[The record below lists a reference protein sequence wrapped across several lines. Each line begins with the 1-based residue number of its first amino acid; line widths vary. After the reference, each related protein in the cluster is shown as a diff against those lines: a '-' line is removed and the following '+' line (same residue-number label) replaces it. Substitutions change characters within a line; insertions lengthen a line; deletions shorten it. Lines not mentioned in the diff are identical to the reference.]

1 MTGAQSAKRRGG
13 TVCAAEVRMPAAGHV
28 LTSAVPTAV
37 DVERGKLVLGSFHN
51 REEDNGDDD
60 DEVEAANQQLDETFE
75 ELELPKETTS
85 DHDIDRLLGPL
96 PQRRKPLEVEHM
108 GGRRDSGRQ
117 QRRKSNE
124 KFCGCCPAFVRRGP
138 CQSLAI
144 LTSSEAPND
153 RVGNM
158 LVISRGCYDKHSCG
172 IMGPHWFGPVS
183 CFALLSFATLYFGHK
198 AYANIGTGSLIIC
211 LAFYTHAVI
220 SLLMVSC
227 SDPGVVR
234 PDGRGKDGYAGVPS
248 GSVSAGRG
256 WRYCDICSVYQPPG
270 AVHCPECNVCVRGYD
285 HHCPWMGTCIGEGNW
300 TSFCA
305 FNATW
310 LIYLFYA
317 IIWVSFIGAIP
328 FEDEDSSD

>member
-1 MTGAQSAKRRGG
+1 MTDAKGAKRRGNTRAVG
-13 TVCAAEVRMPAAGHV
+13 AAEVRMAAAGHV

-37 DVERGKLVLGSFHN
+37 DVERGKFVLGSVQN
-51 REEDNGDDD
+51 ADDD
-60 DEVEAANQQLDETFE
+60 DDDDGAAADQQLDEAFGD
-75 ELELPKETTS
+75 LEMPKETIS

-96 PQRRKPLEVEHM
+96 PQRRKPLEVEHT
-108 GGRRDSGRQ
+108 GRRDSGRQ
-117 QRRKSNE
+117 RKSNE
-124 KFCGCCPAFVRRGP
+124 KFCGCCPESVRRGP
-138 CQSLAI
+138 CQSLAT
-144 LTSSEAPND
+144 LASSDAPKE

-158 LVISRGCYDKHSCG
+158 LLLSQRCYDKHSCG

-198 AYANIGTGSLIIC
+198 AYVNIGTGSFIIC
-211 LAFYTHAVI
+211 LTFYFSAMI

-317 IIWVSFIGAIP
+317 IIWVSFIGGIEI
-328 FEDEDSSD
+328 EDEDSSDV

>member
-1 MTGAQSAKRRGG
+1 MGVAGR
-13 TVCAAEVRMPAAGHV
+13 RMPAAGHV

-37 DVERGKLVLGSFHN
+37 DVERGKFVLGSVHD
-51 REEDNGDDD
+51 RESDSDDNSSS
-60 DEVEAANQQLDETFE
+60 ETFGE
-75 ELELPKETTS
+75 MELPEETIS

-96 PQRRKPLEVEHM
+96 PQRRKHSLEVEHT
-108 GGRRDSGRQ
+108 GGTRNSSR
-117 QRRKSNE
+117 QRRSTGQ
-124 KFCGCCPAFVRRGP
+124 FCGCCPAFVTRGP
-138 CQSLAI
+138 CELLAT
-144 LTSSEAPND
+144 LTSSDAPRE

-158 LVISRGCYDKHSCG
+158 LVLSRGCYDKHRFC

-198 AYANIGTGSLIIC
+198 AYANIGIGSFIIC
-211 LAFYTHAVI
+211 LAFYTHGII
-220 SLLMVSC
+220 SLMMVSC

-270 AVHCPECNVCVRGYD
+270 AVHCPECNVCIRGYD

-300 TSFCA
+300 TAFCA

-310 LIYLFYA
+310 LFYLFYS
-317 IIWVSFIGAIP
+317 IIWVSFVGAIQL
-328 FEDEDSSD
+328 EADDSSDV